1 MPADG
6 TLEWTKLIG
15 GNNADYINAMTTG
28 LDGSIYVGGETN
40 SSTIP
45 GVNGQTNAGD
55 YDGFIAK
62 YSPDGTLQWTKLIGG
77 NNSEYIT
84 AMTTGLDGSIY
95 MGGVTNSSTIPGVN
109 GQTNAGDYDGF
120 IAKYSPDGTLQWT
133 KLIGGTDDDYIR
145 AMTTGSDGSIYVG
158 GRTNSSTIT
167 GVNGQTNAGDY
178 DGFIAKYSPDGTL
191 QWTKLIGG
199 TDDDYIRA
207 MTTGSDGSIY
217 VGGRTNSSTITG
229 VNGQTN
235 AGDYDGFI
243 AKYSPDGTLQWTKLI
258 GGTDDDYI
266 RAMTTGSDG
275 SIYVGGRTNSSTIT
289 GVNGQTNAGSADAF
303 LAKYSPDGTLQWTKL
318 IGGTDDDYIRA
329 MTTGSDGSIYVGGR
343 TNSSTIT
350 GVNGQTNAGSADAFL
365 AKYSPDGTLQW
376 TKLIGGNNADT
387 INAMTTGSDGSIYG
401 GGYTYSSTITGV
413 NGQTNAGSPDAF
425 LAKYQV
431 AMYQESQISN
441 LSFSYPR
448 LMEFSTKKSNLF
460 KPREY
465 NKTPEDSI
473 HYHATKKMPD
483 GIVLNPRSGK
493 ISGQPTSQFS
503 DITMSVWANNYRK
516 KITLSCSE

>member
-6 TLEWTKLIG
+6 TLQWTKLIG

-45 GVNGQTNAGD
+45 GVNGQTNAGG

-133 KLIGGTDDDYIR
+133 KLIGGTDVDYIT
-145 AMTTGSDGSIYVG
+145 AMTTGSDGSIYG
-158 GRTNSSTIT
+158 GGVTYSSTL
-167 GVNGQTNAGDY
+167 NGQTNAGDY

-199 TDDDYIRA
+199 TGVDTIYA

-217 VGGRTNSSTITG
+217 VGGRTNSSTI
-229 VNGQTN
+229 N
-235 AGDYDGFI
+235 
-243 AKYSPDGTLQWTKLI
+243 
-258 GGTDDDYI
+258 
-266 RAMTTGSDG
+266 
-275 SIYVGGRTNSSTIT
+275 
-289 GVNGQTNAGSADAF
+289 
-303 LAKYSPDGTLQWTKL
+303 
-318 IGGTDDDYIRA
+318 
-329 MTTGSDGSIYVGGR
+329 
-343 TNSSTIT
+343 